1 MGGRDCHSDSLG
13 GGGGG
18 GLARSLLLS
27 QYVCRQ
33 KFPFLPSPS
42 ARLASKRAEEE
53 EEEEGGI
60 KMKDK
65 DSYL

>member
-1 MGGRDCHSDSLG
+1 MGGRDCHSDSL

-33 KFPFLPSPS
+33 KFPFLPSPPS
-42 ARLASKRAEEE
+42 ARLASKRAEE